1 MFLQVT
7 WLTLE
12 LRVRHVLTS
21 CKELL
26 RMNVHRESPPRP
38 SHDRLRRRESIPFAK
53 MAESFGQLTSRRS
66 RRGRA
71 LVLSIWSDVVEDFWR
86 KTGDREKKVWP
97 VTEVRRWLFGTAA
110 QLDGAQQRR
119 RAARVAAE
127 LEERTRSGDF
137 AGLTGPYDRA
147 KWWEEFTQARR
158 ASF

>member
-1 MFLQVT
+1 
-7 WLTLE
+7 
-12 LRVRHVLTS
+12 
-21 CKELL
+21 
-26 RMNVHRESPPRP
+26 
-38 SHDRLRRRESIPFAK
+38 

-119 RAARVAAE
+119 RAARVAA
-127 LEERTRSGDF
+127 
-137 AGLTGPYDRA
+137 DRA
-147 KWWEEFTQARR
+147 
-158 ASF
+158 